1 MKQTESKNNFVA
13 PDYTKSLHAGTTVK
27 ITNLSC
33 DDAHYPDRAKL
44 IGEVHVLEKSI
55 EPATN
60 LLGSYSGQINNRY
73 YLQAILEVA
82 E

>member
-33 DDAHYPDRAKL
+33 DDAHYPDRARL
-44 IGEVHVLEKSI
+44 IGEVHVLKKSI
-55 EPATN
+55 EPATK
-60 LLGSYSGQINNRY
+60 LLGAYTGLIGNRY
-73 YLQAILEVA
+73 YRHVMLEVA